1 MTEEVYEKTI
11 LDRLS
16 DALIDLLVFILNR
29 LKPGWSV
36 RNKSR
41 VDEWRL
47 MLYALNRSP
56 IGLAGLILGLLFVV
70 IGIVGPV
77 IAPHSYDFSFI
88 MATGEFEK
96 YYIAPPGTGGAFL
109 GTDDLG
115 RDLLSLL
122 LYGARIS
129 LIVTVLV
136 LPVGVII
143 GIILGLIAGYYGGA
157 VDEVIMRITDIFLA
171 FPMLILA
178 LAFSSAFTD
187 RIAGVLASNPYVASF
202 FCWLFAVKPVD
213 VLNLAPTLSIVVAL
227 WIAWW
232 PPYARVVRGLTLQA
246 KNNVYVEAARAL
258 GLSSREI
265 MFKHILPNI
274 ISPVIVLVTLDIGNV
289 ILVEAGLSYLMGAQI
304 KLPDWGAIVQ
314 HGSQY
319 LVNGAWWLVMF
330 PGLAILVTVLG
341 WNLFGDALRDIL
353 DPKTRRSIEFKLKKR
368 SGG

>member
-1 MTEEVYEKTI
+1 MAEEVYEKTV
-11 LDRLS
+11 LDRLA
-16 DALIDLLVFILNR
+16 DALVNLIATIMDKV
-29 LKPGWSV
+29 KPGWKV

-56 IGLAGLILGLLFVV
+56 IGLAGLILGLSFVV
-70 IGIVGPV
+70 VGIIGPL

-88 MATGEFEK
+88 MATGQYKK
-96 YYIAPPGTGGAFL
+96 YYLAPPGTGGALL

-115 RDLLSLL
+115 RDLFSEL

-129 LIVTVLV
+129 LVVTALV
-136 LPVGVII
+136 LPVGIAI
-143 GIILGLIAGYYGGA
+143 GIVLGLIAGYYGGII
-157 VDEVIMRITDIFLA
+157 DEVLMRITDIFLA

-187 RIAGVLASNPYVASF
+187 RIAGVLASNPYIAGF

-213 VLNLAPTLSIVVAL
+213 VLNLAPTLSIIVAL

-232 PPYARVVRGLTLQA
+232 PGYARVVRGLTLQA

-274 ISPVIVLVTLDIGNV
+274 ISPIIVLITLDVGTV

-353 DPKTRRSIEFKLKKR
+353 DPRTRRSIEFKLKKK
-368 SGG
+368 SGR